1 MTRPSSTCCTHR
13 ITINGVSGTG
23 NQRYSKT
30 AISVETKKKI
40 NSHRNKCNTTAP
52 NTYLLKDMGE
62 RQHAEGRKKNKPS
75 RKKLQEGMNKTNGIC
90 QNGRSSIGAPPWGA
104 PAVDEGIKSLLPGIG
119 AGAGWAGAG

>member
-30 AISVETKKKI
+30 AIIVETKKKI

-75 RKKLQEGMNKTNGIC
+75 RKKI
-90 QNGRSSIGAPPWGA
+90 
-104 PAVDEGIKSLLPGIG
+104 
-119 AGAGWAGAG
+119 AGGYEQD